1 MAVTALKIGDVRVK
15 FMTVPG
21 EPITSEDGTST
32 KSFLQVELYT
42 CDEEFIPQGMAS
54 RSIHEHDEETYHK
67 ELRKQ
72 ASEKGHFVPEESTDY
87 EWNPG
92 YNPENDIDYGSESAI

>member
-1 MAVTALKIGDVRVK
+1 MAVTALQIGDVRIK

-54 RSIHEHDEETYHK
+54 KSIHEHDEETYHK

>member
-1 MAVTALKIGDVRVK
+1 MAVTALKIGDTRIK

>member
-1 MAVTALKIGDVRVK
+1 
-15 FMTVPG
+15 
-21 EPITSEDGTST
+21 
-32 KSFLQVELYT
+32 
-42 CDEEFIPQGMAS
+42 MAS
-54 RSIHEHDEETYHK
+54 KSIHEHDEETYHK

>member
-1 MAVTALKIGDVRVK
+1 MAVTALKIGDVRIK

>member
-42 CDEEFIPQGMAS
+42 CDEEFIPQGMCQKS
-54 RSIHEHDEETYHK
+54 LQIMNGIQVITQK
-67 ELRKQ
+67 M
-72 ASEKGHFVPEESTDY
+72 T
-87 EWNPG
+87 
-92 YNPENDIDYGSESAI
+92 

>member
-21 EPITSEDGTST
+21 QPITSEDGTST

-54 RSIHEHDEETYHK
+54 KSIHEHDEETYHK

>member
-1 MAVTALKIGDVRVK
+1 MAVTALQIGDVRIK

-21 EPITSEDGTST
+21 EPITSDDGTST

>member
-1 MAVTALKIGDVRVK
+1 MAVTALKIGDTRIK

-21 EPITSEDGTST
+21 EPITSDDGQST

-54 RSIHEHDEETYHK
+54 RSIHEDDEETYHK
-67 ELRKQ
+67 KLREQ

-87 EWNPG
+87 KWNPG
-92 YNPENDIDYGSESAI
+92 YNPENDIDDGSESAI

>member
-1 MAVTALKIGDVRVK
+1 MAVTALKIGDVRIK

-54 RSIHEHDEETYHK
+54 KSIHEHDEETYHK

>member
-1 MAVTALKIGDVRVK
+1 MAVTALQIGDVRIK

-21 EPITSEDGTST
+21 EPITSDDGTST

-54 RSIHEHDEETYHK
+54 KSIHEHDEETYHK